1 MASVDDQDGHVSAAL
16 GERDVNAS
24 ESDDPQDE
32 LMKSIKRK
40 DAKGFKSAIWGVQE
54 FATIAKTPLFAYN
67 EESLEGFEP

>member
-40 DAKGFKSAIWGVQE
+40 DAKGFKSAI
-54 FATIAKTPLFAYN
+54 
-67 EESLEGFEP
+67 